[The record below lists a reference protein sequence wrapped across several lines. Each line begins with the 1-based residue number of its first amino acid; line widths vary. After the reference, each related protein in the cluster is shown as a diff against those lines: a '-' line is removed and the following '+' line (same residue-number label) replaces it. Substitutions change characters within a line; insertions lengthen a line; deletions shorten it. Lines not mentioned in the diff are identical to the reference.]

1 MADPRIIAVID
12 IGKTNAKVVVFDLAT
27 TQELETRS
35 TANTVLHM
43 GLYPH
48 YDTDALWH
56 FIVESLKALGARHK
70 VDAISITTHGACAAL
85 LNENGVLAMP
95 VLDYEYNGPHSVSKA
110 YDALRPSFSETGSPR
125 LPNGLNL
132 GAQIFWQAKIFPKQF
147 ADVRWIVTYPQYWA
161 SRLCGVLSGE
171 ATSLGC
177 HTDLWAYANSEY
189 SSLVDHMCWRKL
201 MPPVHK
207 ASDRLGTLL
216 PQIARDT
223 GLDLS
228 TPVHCGIHDSNASL
242 LPHLLARKSPF
253 SVVSTG
259 TWVIGMAIGGRRVVL
274 DPTRDTLVNVN
285 AFGAPVPSA
294 RFMGG
299 REFEM
304 LQPLFGK
311 TPSKVDVDAVL
322 KMQSMLLPAVEQG
335 CGPFAN
341 RHSKWLKH
349 ESLTPTQ
356 KQVAVSFYLA
366 MMAATCLE
374 LVGADGDTIVEGPF
388 ASNENF
394 MTMLSAATARPVF
407 GTATATGT
415 ALGAALLCATS
426 AQGSPDYSSSPPSS
440 AAYKAYSIAW
450 QKTISTEPIGIPH
463 ARITK

>member
-1 MADPRIIAVID
+1 MADPRIVAVID

-27 TQELETRS
+27 RRELETRS
-35 TANTVLHM
+35 TANTVLHT

-48 YDTDALWH
+48 YDTDGLWH
-56 FIVESLKALGARHK
+56 FIVDSLKALGARHK

-85 LNENGVLAMP
+85 LKENGALALA
-95 VLDYEYNGPHSVSKA
+95 VLDYEHDGPHNVSKA

-132 GAQIFWQAKIFPKQF
+132 GAQIFWQAKIFPEQF
-147 ADVRWIVTYPQYWA
+147 VGVRWIVTYPQYWA
-161 SRLCGVLSGE
+161 FRLCGVLSSE

-177 HTDLWAYANSEY
+177 HTDLWAYANSDY
-189 SSLVDHMCWRKL
+189 SSLVDHMGWRKL
-201 MPPVHK
+201 MPAVRK

-216 PQIARDT
+216 PQVARDT
-223 GLDLS
+223 GLNLS

-259 TWVIGMAIGGRRVVL
+259 TWVIGMAIGGRHVVL
-274 DPTRDTLVNVN
+274 DPARDTLVNVN

-322 KMQSMLLPAVEQG
+322 KVQSMLLPAVVQG
-335 CGPFAN
+335 CGPFAD
-341 RHSKWLKH
+341 RHSTWLNH
-349 ESLTPTQ
+349 EGLTPPQ

-366 MMAATCLE
+366 LMTATCLE
-374 LVGADGDTIVEGPF
+374 LAGADGDTIVEGPF
-388 ASNENF
+388 ASNEYF
-394 MTMLSAATARPVF
+394 MTMLSAATARRVF

-426 AQGSPDYSSSPPSS
+426 APSSPIYSPSTPS
-440 AAYKAYSIAW
+440 TKAYKAYSFAW
-450 QKTISTEPIGIPH
+450 QKMVDVQH
-463 ARITK
+463 K